1 MFYLQSV
8 LVEGGFDAFA
18 EASCRPYYA
27 ARMGARCRPGAISG
41 CTFFEGIDS
50 ERGLEWPS
58 DSLSLR
64 AFLRLGSRDRVP
76 DHSWLSRSRTRLPHE
91 VHAAV
96 FDWVLV
102 LIAEAGLIKGE
113 RIGVD
118 ASTMEANAALRN
130 IVRRDNGEGYR
141 EMLERLARESGV
153 ETPTAENLARL
164 DRKRKGKKLSNTD
177 WVSKSD
183 PEAKIAKMKDG
194 TTHLAY
200 KPEHAVDLDTGA
212 VVAAELHPAD
222 EGDTTTLS
230 KTLAKAMGRQ
240 KDGQGD
246 LMVSWSEMP
255 RSPGHVFYD
264 RLQSVLVEGGFDA
277 FAEASC
283 RPYYAARMGAPSVPP
298 GRYFRMH
305 LVGYFE
311 GIDSERGLE
320 WRCSDSLSLRAFLR
334 LGSRDRVPDHSW
346 LSRSRTRLPHE
357 VHAAVFDWVLVLIAE
372 AGLIKGERIGVDA
385 STMEANAALRNI
397 VRRDN
402 GEGYREMLERL
413 ARESGVETPTAE
425 NLARLDRK
433 RKGKKLSNTDWVSKS
448 DPEAKIAKMKDG
460 TTHLAYKPEHAVDLD
475 TGAVVAAELH
485 PADEG
490 DTTTLSKTLA
500 KAEANLEAVDA
511 APTSEDPAECVA
523 DKGYHSRAVLRALND
538 SPWKTRIAAPKQTG
552 FSRWHGDEA
561 ARRAV
566 TNNRARLK
574 SGVARE
580 AFKLRAEIVERC
592 FAHNLDRG
600 GMRRTWLRGRENV
613 HKRYLLH
620 VAGHN
625 LSLLMRQLIGAG
637 TPREAVAGG
646 YGGIFVLLTPT
657 GAMLVARGVSQSG
670 RTAFAAAFLI
680 WE

>member
-1 MFYLQSV
+1 MAL
-8 LVEGGFDAFA
+8 LGLAFA
-18 EASCRPYYA
+18 AGVPA
-27 ARMGARCRPGAISG
+27 
-41 CTFFEGIDS
+41 T
-50 ERGLEWPS
+50 
-58 DSLSLR
+58 
-64 AFLRLGSRDRVP
+64 GSRDRIP

-141 EMLERLARESGV
+141 EMLECLARESGV

-177 WVSKSD
+177 WVSK
-183 PEAKIAKMKDG
+183 
-194 TTHLAY
+194 
-200 KPEHAVDLDTGA
+200 
-212 VVAAELHPAD
+212 
-222 EGDTTTLS
+222 
-230 KTLAKAMGRQ
+230 
-240 KDGQGD
+240 
-246 LMVSWSEMP
+246 
-255 RSPGHVFYD
+255 
-264 RLQSVLVEGGFDA
+264 
-277 FAEASC
+277 C
-283 RPYYAARMGAPSVPP
+283 
-298 GRYFRMH
+298 
-305 LVGYFE
+305 
-311 GIDSERGLE
+311 
-320 WRCSDSLSLRAFLR
+320 
-334 LGSRDRVPDHSW
+334 
-346 LSRSRTRLPHE
+346 
-357 VHAAVFDWVLVLIAE
+357 
-372 AGLIKGERIGVDA
+372 
-385 STMEANAALRNI
+385 
-397 VRRDN
+397 
-402 GEGYREMLERL
+402 
-413 ARESGVETPTAE
+413 
-425 NLARLDRK
+425 
-433 RKGKKLSNTDWVSKS
+433 

-500 KAEANLEAVDA
+500 KAEANLKAVDA

-646 YGGIFVLLTPT
+646 YGGISFCSRPP
-657 GAMLVARGVSQSG
+657 GPCWWHGGSRKAARRLSPPHSSSG
-670 RTAFAAAFLI
+670 SESRKKPLNQRAARRPCG
-680 WE
+680 

>member
-1 MFYLQSV
+1 MPLAGGADRDPPGRDVADVPGPVCEYDGLLGHGHVAECRDESV
-8 LVEGGFDAFA
+8 QIRGGD
-18 EASCRPYYA
+18 
-27 ARMGARCRPGAISG
+27 G
-41 CTFFEGIDS
+41 T
-50 ERGLEWPS
+50 
-58 DSLSLR
+58 
-64 AFLRLGSRDRVP
+64 
-76 DHSWLSRSRTRLPHE
+76 HQ
-91 VHAAV
+91 
-96 FDWVLV
+96 
-102 LIAEAGLIKGE
+102 
-113 RIGVD
+113 
-118 ASTMEANAALRN
+118 
-130 IVRRDNGEGYR
+130 
-141 EMLERLARESGV
+141 
-153 ETPTAENLARL
+153 
-164 DRKRKGKKLSNTD
+164 KRKGKKLSNTD

-183 PEAKIAKMKDG
+183 PEAKIAKMKG
-194 TTHLAY
+194 
-200 KPEHAVDLDTGA
+200 
-212 VVAAELHPAD
+212 
-222 EGDTTTLS
+222 
-230 KTLAKAMGRQ
+230 
-240 KDGQGD
+240 
-246 LMVSWSEMP
+246 
-255 RSPGHVFYD
+255 
-264 RLQSVLVEGGFDA
+264 
-277 FAEASC
+277 
-283 RPYYAARMGAPSVPP
+283 
-298 GRYFRMH
+298 
-305 LVGYFE
+305 
-311 GIDSERGLE
+311 
-320 WRCSDSLSLRAFLR
+320 
-334 LGSRDRVPDHSW
+334 
-346 LSRSRTRLPHE
+346 
-357 VHAAVFDWVLVLIAE
+357 
-372 AGLIKGERIGVDA
+372 
-385 STMEANAALRNI
+385 
-397 VRRDN
+397 
-402 GEGYREMLERL
+402 
-413 ARESGVETPTAE
+413 
-425 NLARLDRK
+425 
-433 RKGKKLSNTDWVSKS
+433 
-448 DPEAKIAKMKDG
+448 G

-511 APTSEDPAECVA
+511 APTSEDPAGCVA

-538 SPWKTRIAAPKQTG
+538 SPWKTPIAAPKQTG

-600 GMRRTWLRGRENV
+600 GMRRTWRRGRENV

>member
-1 MFYLQSV
+1 MAMGRQKDGQGDLMVSWSEMPRSPGHVFYDRLQLV
-8 LVEGGFDAFA
+8 LIEGGFDAFA

-27 ARMGARCRPGAISG
+27 ARMGAPSVPPGRYFRMHLVG
-41 CTFFEGIDS
+41 YFVGIDS
-50 ERGLEWPS
+50 ERGLEWRCS

-64 AFLRLGSRDRVP
+64 AFLRLGSGDRVP

-141 EMLERLARESGV
+141 EMLECLARESGV

-164 DRKRKGKKLSNTD
+164 
-177 WVSKSD
+177 
-183 PEAKIAKMKDG
+183 E
-194 TTHLAY
+194 
-200 KPEHAVDLDTGA
+200 
-212 VVAAELHPAD
+212 
-222 EGDTTTLS
+222 
-230 KTLAKAMGRQ
+230 
-240 KDGQGD
+240 
-246 LMVSWSEMP
+246 
-255 RSPGHVFYD
+255 
-264 RLQSVLVEGGFDA
+264 
-277 FAEASC
+277 
-283 RPYYAARMGAPSVPP
+283 
-298 GRYFRMH
+298 
-305 LVGYFE
+305 
-311 GIDSERGLE
+311 
-320 WRCSDSLSLRAFLR
+320 
-334 LGSRDRVPDHSW
+334 
-346 LSRSRTRLPHE
+346 
-357 VHAAVFDWVLVLIAE
+357 
-372 AGLIKGERIGVDA
+372 
-385 STMEANAALRNI
+385 
-397 VRRDN
+397 
-402 GEGYREMLERL
+402 
-413 ARESGVETPTAE
+413 
-425 NLARLDRK
+425 RK

-657 GAMLVARGVSQSG
+657 GAMLVARGVLQSG
-670 RTAFAAAFLI
+670 QTAFAATLLI